1 MTGPGTPGKVG
12 LAGQAR
18 QEHTKP
24 NRGRAHFN
32 QPNLV
37 RAQPQNRAVERAGA
51 YSTWSRRSSR
61 FRSSS
66 DRVTARQRGEAA
78 REGVV
83 AQPRRRVRLT
93 PPQQRRR
100 HTRAQSALA
109 RRCRIRS
116 SRRGRS
122 IPAQKSPP
130 PLPNSL
136 FIPTVHLALQP
147 AHPVPL
153 PLFFA
158 KPTTGSGSLSPCL
171 TRLRPRARLALALP
185 TAPAAPPPR
194 RRG

>member
-109 RRCRIRS
+109 RRCRIRG
-116 SRRGRS
+116 SRRGGLCTRTET
-122 IPAQKSPP
+122 PPPP
-130 PLPNSL
+130 PLPSPTRPSSQTSTSRFNQPTLYPCPSFSPNPLQAQAL
-136 FIPTVHLALQP
+136 FPHA
-147 AHPVPL
+147 
-153 PLFFA
+153 
-158 KPTTGSGSLSPCL
+158 
-171 TRLRPRARLALALP
+171 
-185 TAPAAPPPR
+185 
-194 RRG
+194 